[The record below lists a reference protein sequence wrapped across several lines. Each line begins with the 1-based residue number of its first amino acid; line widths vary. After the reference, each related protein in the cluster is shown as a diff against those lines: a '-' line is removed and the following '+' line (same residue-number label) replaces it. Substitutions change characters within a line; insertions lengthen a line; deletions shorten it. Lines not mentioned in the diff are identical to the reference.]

1 MLVTL
6 RYTKVAE
13 VNLFLILLPPTSTLT
28 TVLLPPA
35 ADLDALLTL
44 DTGALPAPPAAV
56 GGSSSSRP
64 LGGARGAVGHVDTHL
79 VRVGVGVRVRVRVR
93 VRVGVRVRVRVRV
106 RVELERAVVSQ
117 CVGRGRQ
124 SLGGAQAQPEQQPP
138 PIGVKAHLAKVRVKV
153 RGWGRGLS

>member
-64 LGGARGAVGHVDTHL
+64 LGGARGAVGHVDTHPL
-79 VRVGVGVRVRVRVR
+79 VK
-93 VRVGVRVRVRVRV
+93 
-106 RVELERAVVSQ
+106 ELICHAARAVDAGRPDLFDLRDVSALIVKEEHVSERHPRLA
-117 CVGRGRQ
+117 CNMPEVRCLRAALDDNRRGADHVGHRA
-124 SLGGAQAQPEQQPP
+124 S
-138 PIGVKAHLAKVRVKV
+138 VVDAK
-153 RGWGRGLS
+153 

>member
-1 MLVTL
+1 MLVTSL

-106 RVELERAVVSQ
+106 SSTFVGPLACSAYGTQTSKTSRGTPQPASQ
-117 CVGRGRQ
+117 SAC
-124 SLGGAQAQPEQQPP
+124 SAPNAS
-138 PIGVKAHLAKVRVKV
+138 K
-153 RGWGRGLS
+153 

>member
-93 VRVGVRVRVRVRV
+93 ARARARVGLPGRSHVRKPRTT
-106 RVELERAVVSQ
+106 S
-117 CVGRGRQ
+117 GR
-124 SLGGAQAQPEQQPP
+124 
-138 PIGVKAHLAKVRVKV
+138 
-153 RGWGRGLS
+153 

>member
-79 VRVGVGVRVRVRVR
+79 VRVGGGVRVRVLSRRISVPSPSAYGAPSRRVT
-93 VRVGVRVRVRVRV
+93 
-106 RVELERAVVSQ
+106 
-117 CVGRGRQ
+117 
-124 SLGGAQAQPEQQPP
+124 QAMPQ
-138 PIGVKAHLAKVRVKV
+138 
-153 RGWGRGLS
+153 